1 MSGQTS
7 QMRIGFL
14 ALAPISLALAT
25 IAHAK
30 TPVVGQLAPDF
41 KAKTIDGKVVTL
53 ADLRGQVVLINFWA
67 TWCVPCKHEL
77 PLIDGYYRATKDHG
91 FTVLAVTT
99 EDSLQMYQLAPLAKV
114 LSFPLVKSFH
124 GPYEPLTGVP
134 TNYII
139 GRDGV
144 LRYAKSGA
152 FSLDDLNA
160 LMVPLLNERAP
171 STN

>member
-1 MSGQTS
+1 
-7 QMRIGFL
+7 MRVISL
-14 ALAPISLALAT
+14 VIATASLALAA
-25 IAHAK
+25 IAHASA
-30 TPVVGQLAPDF
+30 PVVGQLAPDF

-53 ADLRGQVVLINFWA
+53 ASLRGQVVLINFWA

-77 PLIDGYYRATKDHG
+77 PLIDGYYRLTRDDG

-99 EDSLQMYQLAPLAKV
+99 EDSLQMYQLAPLAKL

-124 GPYEPLTGVP
+124 GPYAPLTGVP

-139 GRDGV
+139 GRDGI

-152 FSLDDLNA
+152 FSLDDLNE
-160 LMVPLLNERAP
+160 LMPPLLNERAP
-171 STN
+171 NSN